1 MSYLE
6 GLHNKVLKLWETKHE
21 DYEEHLDSQ
30 KFKEDSEQAEAW
42 IAAQDALLKD
52 DDFGVREREKGRE
65 GGREK
70 ERRIG
75 KREREKERR
84 IEKKRRG
91 EERKSGDNNEKRI

>member
-1 MSYLE
+1 MTIYSPHSLPPSLPPLPFFIYSPSFPQIQEKMSYLE

-65 GGREK
+65 GGRRK
-70 ERRIG
+70 EG
-75 KREREKERR
+75 
-84 IEKKRRG
+84 
-91 EERKSGDNNEKRI
+91 

>member
-21 DYEEHLDSQ
+21 DYEEHLDNQ

-52 DDFGVREREKGRE
+52 DDFGVRERERERRKDREERGRE
-65 GGREK
+65 RWRRK
-70 ERRIG
+70 EG
-75 KREREKERR
+75 
-84 IEKKRRG
+84 
-91 EERKSGDNNEKRI
+91 

>member
-52 DDFGVREREKGRE
+52 DDFGVRERERGRE
-65 GGREK
+65 GREK

-75 KREREKERR
+75 K
-84 IEKKRRG
+84 KRCG